1 MNFKEKI
8 WLQNRKK
15 ELIKI
20 QEENPADAGLK
31 EIVNEELLWI
41 EEQLKKF

>member
-8 WLQNRKK
+8 WFTDRKK

-20 QEENPADAGLK
+20 QEENPNDTNLK
-31 EIVNEELLWI
+31 EIIDEEMLWI
-41 EEQLKKF
+41 EEQLKK